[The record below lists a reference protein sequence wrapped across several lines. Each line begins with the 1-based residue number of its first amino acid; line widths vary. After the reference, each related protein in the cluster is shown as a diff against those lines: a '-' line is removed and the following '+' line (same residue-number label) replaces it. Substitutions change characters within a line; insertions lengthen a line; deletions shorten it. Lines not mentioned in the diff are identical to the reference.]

1 MEKSMESVSRGAEH
15 TKVREHLRIYKDDI
29 ANFSN
34 KTSISVKRFYY
45 NHNNRNNHANGRD
58 FIDYAVKFF

>member
-1 MEKSMESVSRGAEH
+1 MESVSRGAEH

-34 KTSISVKRFYY
+34 KTI
-45 NHNNRNNHANGRD
+45 
-58 FIDYAVKFF
+58 IL